1 MFCPQCGQR
10 QISSEARFCPSCG
23 FPLEVVGEV
32 LANGGR
38 LHWHP
43 PQQQPA
49 GPQELTPR
57 QKGIRQG
64 AMVMLTV
71 LLVVPLLAIFGVALL
86 NLPGEIVALAAVG
99 LPVSGFLRIVYALLF
114 ETNAPPLPAAPQP
127 SYMPPPTIPN
137 YLGTPPQQQP
147 HTLPPRQAA
156 PIPTPARPQRYNT
169 GELVEPPR
177 ASVTDHTTR
186 LLDKQPQH
194 PDEPTRLL
202 DRQPDEPT
210 RQ

>member
-10 QISSEARFCPSCG
+10 QISNEARFCPACG
-23 FPLEVVGEV
+23 FPLEVVGDV
-32 LANGGR
+32 LAQGGR
-38 LHWHP
+38 PNWRP
-43 PQQQPA
+43 PQPPQP
-49 GPQELTPR
+49 GQQELSPR

-71 LLVVPLLAIFGVALL
+71 LLAVPLLAIFGVALL

-99 LPVSGFLRIVYALLF
+99 LPMGGLLRIIYALMF
-114 ETNAPPLPAAPQP
+114 ESNVPALPAAPQP

-137 YLGTPPQQQP
+137 YLGTPQPQQS
-147 HTLPPRQAA
+147 HTLPPRQAT

-186 LLDKQPQH
+186 LLDKQPQTE
-194 PDEPTRLL
+194 EPTRLL
-202 DRQPDEPT
+202 DRQPDEPP